1 MILRIW
7 RSHLSFKK
15 KLGFL
20 FFVPLYSYLDAT
32 KNSVPHITSN
42 CCQMNISLFLSSLE
56 KWAISKRWWVL
67 KNVTMYVEIVTKYY
81 HTVKYFWKFTNS
93 IKPIN
98 IQTVTAEAFLS
109 TWESILNIRKW
120 YRIHPTPFGGFPRK
134 RLALISTRYCY
145 VTEVITVY
153 VLGSFWMPFSV
164 PCASFLWGGYLN
176 LFTLFLQ
183 MIQRY
188 FCIRQSGANIK
199 FYVIQG
205 YLFCKYN
212 TLEIRVSINSFHFF
226 NLMNKF
232 KEFIIN
238 YFMNCH

>member
-1 MILRIW
+1 MLPNEYFTIFIQFR
-7 RSHLSFKK
+7 KV
-15 KLGFL
+15 G
-20 FFVPLYSYLDAT
+20 Y
-32 KNSVPHITSN
+32 
-42 CCQMNISLFLSSLE
+42 
-56 KWAISKRWWVL
+56 SKRWWVL

-188 FCIRQSGANIK
+188 FCTRQSGANIK

-205 YLFCKYN
+205 SGN
-212 TLEIRVSINSFHFF
+212 QSFDQLLSFF
-226 NLMNKF
+226 QLD
-232 KEFIIN
+232 E
-238 YFMNCH
+238 